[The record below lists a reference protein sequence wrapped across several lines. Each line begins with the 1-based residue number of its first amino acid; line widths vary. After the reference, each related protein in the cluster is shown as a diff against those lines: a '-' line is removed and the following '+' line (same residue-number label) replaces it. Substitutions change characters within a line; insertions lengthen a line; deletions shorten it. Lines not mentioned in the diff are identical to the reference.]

1 MLLLGMMTMLA
12 FNDIHTFGNTD
23 EVLTKHLSLDLTLD
37 FDKREIDGKAVITL
51 DYVAEKDKVDY
62 VDLDIDEMTIL
73 SVEAGGKALD
83 YRIGTDTPD
92 MGSRLHIH
100 LPATKPEKIAIHYR
114 TSPDAAAVQ
123 WLEPQQTTSGKYPF
137 LFTQGQ
143 SIFTRTWI
151 PCQDSPG
158 VRVSYD
164 AVIRVPKGLTAV
176 MSADHG
182 THDADAGIFRFDM
195 EIPIPPYLIALAV
208 GELSFEAISDRTGVY
223 AEPAVIEKAAWEFA
237 DKEKMVQAAE
247 KLYGAYRWGRWDT
260 IVLPPSFPF
269 GGMENPMLTFVT
281 PTLIAGDRSLVATM
295 AHELAHSWSGN
306 LVTNATWADFWL
318 NEGFTTYFE
327 RRIMEALY
335 GTEITEMEKLLG
347 QRDLRETVERLD
359 EEKPGDTILYIDLEG
374 RHPDDGFS
382 GIPYEKGANLLLLL
396 ETHFGR
402 ERFDA
407 FLKKYFDTF
416 AFKTMTTEKAL
427 AYMKRE
433 LFGGDEALWKK
444 LKMDEWVYEEGIPAN
459 IVEPTSDK
467 FDKTR
472 AAAGALMDSGDMSG
486 VSEEWVTAEWL
497 DFLNSLPEKISR
509 QKLEALDA
517 EHGLTRTGNSEVL
530 FAWLMISIRN
540 DYTPAYPVLEEFLK
554 RVGRRKFIVPLY
566 EAMMKNEKTRAM
578 AERIYAEARPGY
590 HPIAQNS
597 LDKVV
602 K

>member
-1 MLLLGMMTMLA
+1 
-12 FNDIHTFGNTD
+12 
-23 EVLTKHLSLDLTLD
+23 
-37 FDKREIDGKAVITL
+37 
-51 DYVAEKDKVDY
+51 
-62 VDLDIDEMTIL
+62 
-73 SVEAGGKALD
+73 
-83 YRIGTDTPD
+83 
-92 MGSRLHIH
+92 
-100 LPATKPEKIAIHYR
+100 
-114 TSPDAAAVQ
+114 
-123 WLEPQQTTSGKYPF
+123 
-137 LFTQGQ
+137 
-143 SIFTRTWI
+143 
-151 PCQDSPG
+151 
-158 VRVSYD
+158 
-164 AVIRVPKGLTAV
+164 
-176 MSADHG
+176 
-182 THDADAGIFRFDM
+182 
-195 EIPIPPYLIALAV
+195 
-208 GELSFEAISDRTGVY
+208 
-223 AEPAVIEKAAWEFA
+223 
-237 DKEKMVQAAE
+237 
-247 KLYGAYRWGRWDT
+247 
-260 IVLPPSFPF
+260 
-269 GGMENPMLTFVT
+269 
-281 PTLIAGDRSLVATM
+281 
-295 AHELAHSWSGN
+295 
-306 LVTNATWADFWL
+306 
-318 NEGFTTYFE
+318 
-327 RRIMEALY
+327 MEALY

-486 VSEEWVTAEWL
+486 VSKTWVTAEWL